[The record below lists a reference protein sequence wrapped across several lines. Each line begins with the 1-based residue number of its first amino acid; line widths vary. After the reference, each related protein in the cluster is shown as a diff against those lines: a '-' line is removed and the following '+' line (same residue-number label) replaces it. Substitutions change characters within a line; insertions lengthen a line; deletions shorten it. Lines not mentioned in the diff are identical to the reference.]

1 MKTRA
6 ITAASP
12 SRAAV
17 KPRGR
22 RRHDPDLHMR
32 ERLLA
37 GATQLFADQGIATT
51 TMTQIAAAAG
61 VTSAMVHYYF
71 TNREKLL
78 DAVVDERIAPAIA
91 YVWGGEASE
100 VGEISGISG
109 GGERP
114 AHPQALVQALVER
127 LFDVTAQLP
136 WLPPLW
142 LREIVNEGGLLRERM
157 LKRLPIEQ
165 LQRFTAQ
172 IGAAQQAGAVNPGL
186 EAPLLFMSILA
197 LVMLPLATSKL
208 WQSTRGLPK
217 VEREALR
224 RHVTALL
231 AGAMRMPEGAGALAA
246 DGANL
251 EHGGPEAATRTST
264 STRARSRRA
273 PGARS

>member
-1 MKTRA
+1 MNARRA
-6 ITAASP
+6 TTASP
-12 SRAAV
+12 LSPIATGAG

-22 RRHDPDLHMR
+22 RPANADLDMR

-37 GATQLFADQGIATT
+37 CATQLFAEQGIAAT
-51 TMTQIAAAAG
+51 TMAQIAAAAG

-78 DAVVDERIAPAIA
+78 DAVVEERIARSIA
-91 YVWGGEASE
+91 YVWDSADSEAAAD
-100 VGEISGISG
+100 
-109 GGERP
+109 P
-114 AHPQALVQALVER
+114 HTLVQELVAR
-127 LFDVTAQLP
+127 LFEVTERLP

-165 LQRFTAQ
+165 LQRFVVHIA
-172 IGAAQQAGAVNPGL
+172 AAQREGAVNPAL

-197 LVMLPLATSKL
+197 LVMLPLATSRL

-217 VEREALR
+217 VERDALR

-231 AGAMRMPEGAGALAA
+231 AGAMQVPAPMPG
-246 DGANL
+246 D
-251 EHGGPEAATRTST
+251 
-264 STRARSRRA
+264 A
-273 PGARS
+273 PGASAAPARTHKHPAPRSAS

>member
-1 MKTRA
+1 
-6 ITAASP
+6 
-12 SRAAV
+12 
-17 KPRGR
+17 
-22 RRHDPDLHMR
+22 
-32 ERLLA
+32 
-37 GATQLFADQGIATT
+37 
-51 TMTQIAAAAG
+51 
-61 VTSAMVHYYF
+61 
-71 TNREKLL
+71 
-78 DAVVDERIAPAIA
+78 
-91 YVWGGEASE
+91 
-100 VGEISGISG
+100 
-109 GGERP
+109 
-114 AHPQALVQALVER
+114 
-127 LFDVTAQLP
+127 
-136 WLPPLW
+136 
-142 LREIVNEGGLLRERM
+142 M

-231 AGAMRMPEGAGALAA
+231 AGAMRMPEGAGAPAA
-246 DGANL
+246 DRANL

-264 STRARSRRA
+264 RARSRRA